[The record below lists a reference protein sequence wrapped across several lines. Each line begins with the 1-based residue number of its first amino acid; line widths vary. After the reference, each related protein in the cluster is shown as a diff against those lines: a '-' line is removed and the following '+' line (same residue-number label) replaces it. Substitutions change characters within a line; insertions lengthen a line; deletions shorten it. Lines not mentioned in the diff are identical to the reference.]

1 VAQDYVEAYKWFSL
15 AARAGYIPLADQYRE
30 RAASFLSPGD
40 ISKAQRLTQEWL
52 AQRRAR

>member
-30 RAASFLSPGD
+30 RAASFLSPD
-40 ISKAQRLTQEWL
+40 EIAEAQRQAQDWL